1 MEEIK
6 DKENVQIKVQFEY
19 LNDNNILDLSKE
31 YKINIS
37 LLENTNFETN
47 KEKIIAN
54 SNFKSEN
61 ERGSY
66 HMFNK
71 SNKKFFT
78 KNSDFIPFIKTNTT
92 IILINCYTYAGEII
106 EKIKEE
112 LKLINMTLDIT
123 LQTFEIKKKE
133 MELTLSCLEN
143 NLQVDIFAEEFIYE
157 NGIEYLVL
165 IIKNNNGNI
174 RMYAIESIN
183 KLLSFQDTYDFLNK
197 NKNLL
202 LILYDVFIGNNE
214 KECIYLLFDIIVKL
228 IGGNE
233 EKTMNLIE
241 KIDENF
247 YNKIINYLSEDNM
260 EDKIKSHTLLF
271 INMILNF
278 SSPSKHLDLM
288 FNLTNAKIFENLEI
302 IVKYKEKIFL
312 EQLNLFVKTV
322 QKILNESDKN
332 NENYKNI
339 NDKFNI
345 FFVNK
350 NIYHIQNLIKATKD
364 ENQNN
369 KKDAIDELNSLLK
382 DKTYMNILYE
392 LFMKNENKD
401 IFNLYSDY
409 IIMYINSDE
418 EKTMNFINSA
428 KYYAEKTHT
437 KVFEQIT
444 NYLSEENKDEIKN
457 HSLLFINK
465 ILSFSNESKQLE
477 ILSDFIEAGILD
489 LLFKLNKNK
498 EKDFLEQ
505 LNQFQNIAEQIFE
518 KSNQKENCEIIKK
531 KYDLYVENTIY
542 NEIKDETLKIY
553 NIFGNK
559 PNKDLG
565 ILVNYIKEKKC
576 FEILY
581 NVFMDNDNINLI
593 FIYFDILVRIFGDNE
608 DKIMHLIDIAQKYA
622 EKNNSQ
628 IFNKI
633 INYTSK
639 DNTNIF
645 LKGYSMQIINMIL
658 LFSKIDKQYE
668 LLSNFT
674 EQGIFENMNDL
685 IKSKDGPIMAQMKI
699 FLNSVKQIL
708 KNGNKKDK
716 NYNTIKNKF
725 DILEENK
732 NFYDKTLNEFV
743 VVNDDEF

>member
-54 SNFKSEN
+54 SNFKSKN

-92 IILINCYTYAGEII
+92 IILINCYTYAREII

-302 IVKYKEKIFL
+302 IVKYKEKSFL

-345 FFVNK
+345 FFENK

-465 ILSFSNESKQLE
+465 ILSFSNENKQLE

-505 LNQFQNIAEQIFE
+505 LNQFQNIAELIFE

-559 PNKDLG
+559 SNKDLG
-565 ILVNYIKEKKC
+565 ILVNFIKEKKG

-668 LLSNFT
+668 LLSNFM

-708 KNGNKKDK
+708 KNSNKKDK

>member
-1 MEEIK
+1 
-6 DKENVQIKVQFEY
+6 
-19 LNDNNILDLSKE
+19 
-31 YKINIS
+31 
-37 LLENTNFETN
+37 
-47 KEKIIAN
+47 
-54 SNFKSEN
+54 
-61 ERGSY
+61 
-66 HMFNK
+66 
-71 SNKKFFT
+71 
-78 KNSDFIPFIKTNTT
+78 
-92 IILINCYTYAGEII
+92 
-106 EKIKEE
+106 
-112 LKLINMTLDIT
+112 
-123 LQTFEIKKKE
+123 
-133 MELTLSCLEN
+133 
-143 NLQVDIFAEEFIYE
+143 
-157 NGIEYLVL
+157 
-165 IIKNNNGNI
+165 
-174 RMYAIESIN
+174 
-183 KLLSFQDTYDFLNK
+183 
-197 NKNLL
+197 
-202 LILYDVFIGNNE
+202 
-214 KECIYLLFDIIVKL
+214 
-228 IGGNE
+228 
-233 EKTMNLIE
+233 
-241 KIDENF
+241 
-247 YNKIINYLSEDNM
+247 
-260 EDKIKSHTLLF
+260 
-271 INMILNF
+271 
-278 SSPSKHLDLM
+278 
-288 FNLTNAKIFENLEI
+288 
-302 IVKYKEKIFL
+302 VKYKEKSFL

-345 FFVNK
+345 FFENK

-364 ENQNN
+364 ENQKN

-465 ILSFSNESKQLE
+465 ILSFSSESNQLE

-505 LNQFQNIAEQIFE
+505 LNQFQNIAELIFE

-559 PNKDLG
+559 SNKDLG
-565 ILVNYIKEKKC
+565 ILVNFIKEKKG

-668 LLSNFT
+668 LLSNFM

-708 KNGNKKDK
+708 KNSNKKDK